1 MKNKKNF
8 LNILY
13 NPYNSKNYNVSKKLL
28 LNNHFL
34 IKYTSMFRLFLSI
47 MFILISY
54 NSYADKN
61 MMIGSLGKSEEVNRT
76 IKVIMY
82 DNYYE
87 PSSFNI
93 KSGETIKFEV
103 VNAGEL
109 VHEFNIAN
117 AMMHKK
123 HQPEME
129 RMVENEILL
138 ADSIDKEKMK
148 KMAKM
153 DKSMGHSH
161 SNSVLLEP
169 NEKGDIVWKFENAM
183 NIEIACNVPGHYQV
197 GMIAKVDI
205 K

>member
-1 MKNKKNF
+1 MK
-8 LNILY
+8 
-13 NPYNSKNYNVSKKLL
+13 
-28 LNNHFL
+28 L
-34 IKYTSMFRLFLSI
+34 IKILLITLLFNT
-47 MFILISY
+47 FA
-54 NSYADKN
+54 YADKN
-61 MMIGSLGKSEEVNRT
+61 MKIGTKGKESEISRT

-87 PSSFNI
+87 PSSFQI

-103 VNAGEL
+103 ENAGML

-117 AMMHKK
+117 KMMHMK
-123 HQPEME
+123 HQPEMMK
-129 RMVENEILL
+129 MVENEILL

-153 DKSMGHSH
+153 DKAMAHSH

-169 NEKGDIVWKFENAM
+169 KQKGEIIWKFDNAV
-183 NIEIACNVPGHYQV
+183 NIEVACNVPGHYQV

-205 K
+205 N

>member
-1 MKNKKNF
+1 MK
-8 LNILY
+8 I
-13 NPYNSKNYNVSKKLL
+13 VKLL
-28 LNNHFL
+28 
-34 IKYTSMFRLFLSI
+34 
-47 MFILISY
+47 FILMCF
-54 NSYADKN
+54 NSLAYADKN
-61 MMIGSLGKSEEVNRT
+61 MKIGSKGNENDISRV

-87 PSSFNI
+87 PSSFQINA
-93 KSGETIKFEV
+93 GETIKFEIE
-103 VNAGEL
+103 NAGEL

-117 AMMHKK
+117 KMMHIK

-129 RMVENEILL
+129 KMVDNEILF
-138 ADSIDKEKMK
+138 ADSIDKNKMK
-148 KMAKM
+148 KMAKI

-169 NEKGDIVWKFENAM
+169 KQKGNIIWRFDNAV
-183 NIEIACNVPGHYQV
+183 NIEVACNVPGHYQA

>member
-1 MKNKKNF
+1 MN
-8 LNILY
+8 
-13 NPYNSKNYNVSKKLL
+13 
-28 LNNHFL
+28 
-34 IKYTSMFRLFLSI
+34 RLFLI
-47 MFILISY
+47 ILFTLISFK
-54 NSYADKN
+54 SFADKN
-61 MMIGSLGKSEEVNRT
+61 MMIGSLGKVEEISRT
-76 IKVIMY
+76 IKVVMY

-87 PSSFNI
+87 PSNCSI

-103 VNAGEL
+103 INAGEL

-117 AMMHKK
+117 AMMHKN

-129 RMVENEILL
+129 KMVENEILL
-138 ADSIDKEKMK
+138 ADSIDKDKMK

-153 DKSMGHSH
+153 DKAMGHSH

-169 NEKGDIVWKFENAM
+169 KEKGDIVWKFENAM